1 VHPDGGVVAV
11 VIVAIG
17 DCPTRTQPHTCLS
30 APTSQDSVTTIVA
43 VPTHTTCVCTVHEQ
57 KTCDLHKLYA
67 LFVRRTALS
76 CVLVPLLIFTR
87 HVHAMHAQMDSQ
99 AGQGRHC

>member
-30 APTSQDSVTTIVA
+30 ALRTDITRQCDHHCCC
-43 VPTHTTCVCTVHEQ
+43 THTHHLRVHEQ